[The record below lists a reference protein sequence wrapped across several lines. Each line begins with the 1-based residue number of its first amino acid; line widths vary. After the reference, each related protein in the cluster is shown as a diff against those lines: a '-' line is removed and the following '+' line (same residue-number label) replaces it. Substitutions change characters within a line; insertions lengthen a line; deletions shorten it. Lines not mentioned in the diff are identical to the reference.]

1 MDTAESQTTP
11 TPQAP
16 PTPHLSALS
25 PSTDT
30 MESILISL
38 LRSHTQSI
46 NEREG
51 GDKQCNNEDD
61 VGRGTAAAGI
71 NPLSLDCLSN
81 EQINYLITSS
91 SVNYAAI
98 QEMIVQRS
106 KQYMPMTQVHV
117 HVYMF
122 NVLVHV
128 FSINRKMSRLL

>member
-61 VGRGTAAAGI
+61 VGRAAAVGI

-122 NVLVHV
+122 NVLLHV
-128 FSINRKMSRLL
+128 FSLNRKMSLLL

>member
-61 VGRGTAAAGI
+61 VGRAAAGI

-122 NVLVHV
+122 NVLLHV
-128 FSINRKMSRLL
+128 LSLNRKMSLLL

>member
-1 MDTAESQTTP
+1 
-11 TPQAP
+11 
-16 PTPHLSALS
+16 
-25 PSTDT
+25 

-61 VGRGTAAAGI
+61 VGRAAAAGI

-128 FSINRKMSRLL
+128 LSLNRKMSRLL

>member
-61 VGRGTAAAGI
+61 VGRAAAAGI

-122 NVLVHV
+122 NVLLHV
-128 FSINRKMSRLL
+128 FSLNRKMSLLL

>member
-61 VGRGTAAAGI
+61 VGGAAAAGI

-106 KQYMPMTQVHV
+106 KQYMPMTQVV

-128 FSINRKMSRLL
+128 SSLFRKMSRLL

>member
-1 MDTAESQTTP
+1 MDTTESQTTP

-61 VGRGTAAAGI
+61 VGRAAAAGI

-128 FSINRKMSRLL
+128 LSLNRKMSRLL